1 MNATRQQ
8 PQQQSRARTGSQQ
21 QRQNGQANGQPKGP
35 FAELKRFPLKAVI
48 WENQT
53 ANGSMFSVQLARVYK
68 GDDDQWHETHSLN
81 ADDLLAAGK
90 LLTEADTLIQDELSQ
105 RRRQQS
111 EDSKR

>member
-1 MNATRQQ
+1 MNATRQA
-8 PQQQSRARTGSQQ
+8 PSQQSRTRPGQQ

-35 FAELKRFPLKAVI
+35 FAELKRFPLKAVV

-53 ANGSMFSVQLARVYK
+53 ANGSMFSVQLVRVYK
-68 GDDDQWHETHSLN
+68 GDDEQWHETHSLN

-90 LLTEADTLIQDELSQ
+90 LLNDADTLIQDELTQ

>member
-1 MNATRQQ
+1 MNATRQAPTQQ
-8 PQQQSRARTGSQQ
+8 PRTRSGQQQ

-35 FAELKRFPLKAVI
+35 FAELKRFPLKAVV

-53 ANGSMFSVQLARVYK
+53 ANGSMFSVQLVRVYK
-68 GDDDQWHETHSLN
+68 GDSDQWQETHSMN

-90 LLTEADTLIQDELSQ
+90 ILNDADTLIQDQLTE

-111 EDSKR
+111 DSNRG